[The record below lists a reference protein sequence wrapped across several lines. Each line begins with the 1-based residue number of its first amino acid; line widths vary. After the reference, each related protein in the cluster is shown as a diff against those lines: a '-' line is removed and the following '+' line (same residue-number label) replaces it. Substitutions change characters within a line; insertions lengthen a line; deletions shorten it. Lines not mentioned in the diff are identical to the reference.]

1 MVKGLDTFQKYFAD
15 YEEQYVLIGGAA
27 CDILFESNE
36 VNFRATR
43 DLDMV
48 LIVEALTPEFG
59 EKFWEFIVD
68 GKYRNKATNGSNP
81 QFYRFDKPEDDEFP
95 KMIELFCRSD
105 FKLKNA
111 KGITPIHIDDEVSSL
126 SAILL
131 NDDYYKALLNGKE
144 VRNGLSVLRPE
155 YIILFKAKAYLD
167 LQKRKDSGEKV
178 DSSDIKKHKKDVLRI
193 ASELMLEKVEELP
206 IAVDADIHSF
216 IDLLEQEPFDQNSLK
231 RFSLS
236 ALLLF
241 SFCSFSSAFFCSSFA
256 DLTLFA
262 ISFKSFSI
270 EFKFFLRGSIF
281 S

>member
-1 MVKGLDTFQKYFAD
+1 MT
-15 YEEQYVLIGGAA
+15 
-27 CDILFESNE
+27 S
-36 VNFRATR
+36 T
-43 DLDMV
+43 
-48 LIVEALTPEFG
+48 
-59 EKFWEFIVD
+59 D

-81 QFYRFDKPEDDEFP
+81 QFCRFDKPEDDEFP

-167 LQKRKDSGEKV
+167 LKKRKDSGERV
-178 DSSDIKKHKKDVLRI
+178 DSSDIKKHKKDVLCI
-193 ASELMLEKVEELP
+193 ASELMLEKVEKLP

-216 IDLLEQEPFDQNSLK
+216 IALLGQEPFDQHSLK
-231 RFSLS
+231 RYGLKNEDVVEVLKQVF
-236 ALLLF
+236 
-241 SFCSFSSAFFCSSFA
+241 
-256 DLTLFA
+256 
-262 ISFKSFSI
+262 
-270 EFKFFLRGSIF
+270 
-281 S
+281 

>member
-1 MVKGLDTFQKYFAD
+1 MVKGLDTFRKYFVD

-27 CDILFESNE
+27 CDILFESKE

-48 LIVEALTPEFG
+48 LIVEALTQEFG

-68 GKYRNKATNGSNP
+68 GKYRNKATNGSSP

-105 FKLKNA
+105 FKLKDA

-131 NDDYYKALLNGKE
+131 NDDYYKVLLHGK
-144 VRNGLSVLRPE
+144 VIRNGLSVLRPE

-167 LQKRKDSGEKV
+167 LKMRKDLGEKV

-206 IAVDADIHSF
+206 ITVDADIHSF

-231 RFSLS
+231 RYGLKNEDIVH
-236 ALLLF
+236 LVQIEN
-241 SFCSFSSAFFCSSFA
+241 
-256 DLTLFA
+256 
-262 ISFKSFSI
+262 ISFY
-270 EFKFFLRGSIF
+270 
-281 S
+281 